1 MAILLEKRWG
11 GGGDTSFNVDL
22 GFTLTINK
30 IVYLI
35 LLTINRALK
44 NKIERFLILVENSP
58 IFLCIWA
65 KVR

>member
-1 MAILLEKRWG
+1 M
-11 GGGDTSFNVDL
+11 

>member
-1 MAILLEKRWG
+1 MDILLEKLGRG
-11 GGGDTSFNVDL
+11 G

>member
-1 MAILLEKRWG
+1 MAILLEKLFFG
-11 GGGDTSFNVDL
+11 GGGEVDL

>member
-1 MAILLEKRWG
+1 MG
-11 GGGDTSFNVDL
+11 GSGLG

-44 NKIERFLILVENSP
+44 NKIERFLILG
-58 IFLCIWA
+58 
-65 KVR
+65 